1 MRIDKTLFVMYDKA
15 EELIF
20 DEIDMVINYKNYKYP
35 YRIIMFENNDM
46 IISTI
51 ALEQALLTKD
61 YVYVDSL
68 AEYIDECIFF
78 FVDDDEIYKDD
89 NFILNI
95 LSRVVSTWFCI
106 LLYIQ
111 LIIFNSFDIS
121 LANDLWITWK
131 ITNIAMNN
139 Y

>member
-46 IISTI
+46 ITSTI

-95 LSRVVSTWFCI
+95 LSRVVST
-106 LLYIQ
+106 
-111 LIIFNSFDIS
+111 
-121 LANDLWITWK
+121 
-131 ITNIAMNN
+131 
-139 Y
+139 

>member
-1 MRIDKTLFVMYDKA
+1 MY
-15 EELIF
+15 ENTEGLIF
-20 DEIDMVINYKNYKYP
+20 DEIDMVINYKDYNYP
-35 YRIIMFENNDM
+35 YRIIMFENKDM

-95 LSRVVSTWFCI
+95 LSRVVPT
-106 LLYIQ
+106 
-111 LIIFNSFDIS
+111 
-121 LANDLWITWK
+121 
-131 ITNIAMNN
+131 
-139 Y
+139 